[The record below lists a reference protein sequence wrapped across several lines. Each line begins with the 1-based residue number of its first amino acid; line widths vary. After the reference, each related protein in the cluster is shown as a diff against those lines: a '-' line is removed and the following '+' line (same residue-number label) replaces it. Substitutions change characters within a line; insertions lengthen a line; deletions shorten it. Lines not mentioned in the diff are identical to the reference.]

1 MRFHEEEE
9 APLPLVRRTFDEKA
23 WHRSYRPARLDADLD
38 AALDEEEEET
48 HARRVRLGLY
58 DRFTPAS
65 AGGITGFFGGAAALG
80 IVHLLER
87 PWIDAE
93 LVRAATQWH
102 VPVEASFAV
111 AYGTL
116 AACGAILG
124 GAFASVT
131 KNLRKFVP
139 LLLWSLVFFSSV
151 AVVVLSTASAYGFGW
166 TPRVAP
172 AVFAATA
179 TFAVLAAMSLPLRRR
194 NS

>member
-1 MRFHEEEE
+1 MRFPQEEEV
-9 APLPLVRRTFDEKA
+9 PLPLVRRTFDEKA
-23 WHRSYRPARLDADLD
+23 WHQSYRPARLAEVET
-38 AALDEEEEET
+38 ALDEEEEET

-58 DRFTPAS
+58 DRFTPAT
-65 AGGITGFFGGAAALG
+65 AGGITGFLGGLAALG
-80 IVHLLER
+80 IVHVLER

-124 GAFASVT
+124 GTFASVT
-131 KNLRKFVP
+131 KNLRKFFP

-151 AVVVLSTASAYGFGW
+151 SVVVLSTASAYGFAW